1 MLEIK
6 TENCSSSAINIAF
19 NIQEFLLFFQ
29 CVSELQCPDI
39 SDIADHLQK
48 QYPEYSRKRKND
60 FRKYVAKI
68 YSHMCEQE
76 TISSSSSDSNQRNKR
91 MKVDFFIDKKGD
103 KAADSDFSDEN
114 PNYES
119 YEDKNLANSSL
130 MSLYSKPSKKNDDPN
145 EKNQN
150 NLNKESKINSPNKQK
165 ISRQNDDNEFK
176 QEVQLTESKYSFS
189 DIGGNDKCLKEVC
202 NLLAHMKHPEVH
214 EKLNVHPPR
223 GFLLHGPPGCGKSL
237 LVQAIAG
244 ELKLPLLK
252 IAATEIVSGVSGES
266 EEKLHLNQKTSANQV
281 FVIGATNRQ
290 DSLDPALRRGGRFD
304 REICMG
310 IPDQDARLKI
320 FKILCKELKLDP
332 DFDFVL
338 LAKNTPGYVG
348 ADLMSLIQEASMIAV
363 DKAFVSL
370 QDNPDITNENETTER
385 DSIGPP
391 YKLLLHWLKEQ
402 PPLND
407 DQLENLCITMKD
419 FESFKPSSLREG
431 FATIPN
437 VTWDDVGAL
446 YDVREELKL
455 SILDPTKYP
464 KEFESLGL
472 TKPAGILLCG
482 PPGCGK
488 TLLAKAISNES
499 GINFI
504 SVKGPELLSMYVG
517 ESERAVRQCFQRAK
531 NSAPCI
537 IFFDELDALCRR
549 RSDEGGS
556 GVRVVDQ
563 LLTEMDGLESRKQ
576 VHVLGATNR
585 PEIIDPAM
593 LRPGRF
599 DKILYVGLPNKMDR
613 EDILKTITSNG
624 TKPKIGEDISLS
636 SIASDERA
644 ENLTGADLFAVVREA
659 SINAFKRFVK
669 TERISNSC
677 KNQEIVVSKTGRSR
691 CPGETPIKTILIKVG
706 YPVVKK
712 HKRKAGTRMYK
723 NYTEDAVKAAVAAH
737 LAGTSLRDAESEFGV
752 PMRTIKNKADKKHT
766 MPVGKPTIFF
776 RFGRTV
782 SCKAIGEMW

>member
-1 MLEIK
+1 MSK
-6 TENCSSSAINIAF
+6 VGHFDTFYYKSKNIA
-19 NIQEFLLFFQ
+19 
-29 CVSELQCPDI
+29 I
-39 SDIADHLQK
+39 SQYVEEEEEGRKIVEKNSRPSSVNKDQIK
-48 QYPEYSRKRKND
+48 Q
-60 FRKYVAKI
+60 
-68 YSHMCEQE
+68 
-76 TISSSSSDSNQRNKR
+76 
-91 MKVDFFIDKKGD
+91 
-103 KAADSDFSDEN
+103 N
-114 PNYES
+114 PQ
-119 YEDKNLANSSL
+119 SSL
-130 MSLYSKPSKKNDDPN
+130 RFRGKSHLIEITQDLLSYRLCGYVHTALPKMYKDLSMNYNSAGAFWCNPQTFYFYLILLQVLSVALNFTSLNPYSLPH
-145 EKNQN
+145 
-150 NLNKESKINSPNKQK
+150 
-165 ISRQNDDNEFK
+165 
-176 QEVQLTESKYSFS
+176 
-189 DIGGNDKCLKEVC
+189 C
-202 NLLAHMKHPEVH
+202 NLTAEAAVAHII
-214 EKLNVHPPR
+214 
-223 GFLLHGPPGCGKSL
+223 SII
-237 LVQAIAG
+237 LV
-244 ELKLPLLK
+244 
-252 IAATEIVSGVSGES
+252 
-266 EEKLHLNQKTSANQV
+266 
-281 FVIGATNRQ
+281 
-290 DSLDPALRRGGRFD
+290 D
-304 REICMG
+304 R
-310 IPDQDARLKI
+310 LI

-419 FESFKPSSLREG
+419 FEAALKVVQPSSLREG

-488 TLLAKAISNES
+488 TLLAK
-499 GINFI
+499 
-504 SVKGPELLSMYVG
+504 YVG

-613 EDILKTITSNG
+613 EDILKTITSVVAITALPLSQG
-624 TKPKIGEDISLS
+624 VSLKCLLGCS
-636 SIASDERA
+636 KC
-644 ENLTGADLFAVVREA
+644 GGQGFLFWQGVLICLVPIYLLVVREA

-677 KNQEIVVSKTGRSR
+677 KNQEIVVSKSDFDVSFNKLRPSVSSKLY
-691 CPGETPIKTILIKVG
+691 TPLKFQILMVQ
-706 YPVVKK
+706 VKIVK
-712 HKRKAGTRMYK
+712 IGQIVQTLLDENNFIAGTRMYK